1 MRVERTTC
9 KHGAVEAVRE
19 EACRAPSAPKPPEA
33 AAKKPP
39 PPKRA
44 APAPRP
50 APRPGGPAPRARSRT
65 RRSCWPAWRAGR
77 RGRRRCDSK
86 KLLMC
91 LGCARRL
98 FPRRHGL
105 GRDWPSTK
113 FWREPPGGC
122 ARARANA
129 SSLLIGF
136 AAPKKH
142 MQIIDPI
149 DASER
154 APHPTWPR
162 TRELLCFLELGHL
175 ANSRETKLR
184 LGKISAEARSRCA
197 VHWAEYNNNT
207 CD

>member
-1 MRVERTTC
+1 MFRGANIAHVPRSVKRLVEGDCTI
-9 KHGAVEAVRE
+9 KHPTQRRMGHVPFIERLVEGF
-19 EACRAPSAPKPPEA
+19 RATV
-33 AAKKPP
+33 
-39 PPKRA
+39 
-44 APAPRP
+44 
-50 APRPGGPAPRARSRT
+50 GPAPRARSRT

-154 APHPTWPR
+154 APHPT
-162 TRELLCFLELGHL
+162 LA
-175 ANSRETKLR
+175 ANSRVALLLAPYTPGSPDPCSTLLPR
-184 LGKISAEARSRCA
+184 PTQHCRRPSLYPSRA
-197 VHWAEYNNNT
+197 WQ
-207 CD
+207 